1 MFEVGVAYLVEEKGL
16 SRRKSV
22 VCIFLGVWAL
32 GALCAYFPRLFSLCD
47 TLTSNYLMMFGA
59 LLFVV
64 FAGWVM
70 KKEDVLSEF
79 SSDGR
84 YPLNRK
90 LSGVFYFLLK
100 WVAPIAVTLIFITNF
115 LS

>member
-1 MFEVGVAYLVEEKGL
+1 MNTSVLNFPFEKRVKVLAAPVAYASEL
-16 SRRKSV
+16 
-22 VCIFLGVWAL
+22 
-32 GALCAYFPRLFSLCD
+32 
-47 TLTSNYLMMFGA
+47 
-59 LLFVV
+59 
-64 FAGWVM
+64 AGWVM